1 MLVWNIYPAS
11 TFVLLPHF
19 VTNLQ
24 NPSVINVSFMLGGIG
39 AAPKTTMTPLKETLE
54 AVYPAAEPAVSQPE
68 GQSSKPAGHL
78 RSDAVSLEI
87 PVKIHGSRVVEVA
100 RGVTPRTEPFEEQT
114 STMIV
119 FPQGGVLRVSMAV
132 SVGQMLILT
141 NLKSRQDAIC
151 RVVKVRK
158 QPSGSGG
165 YVEIE
170 FTQRQLGYWGVYFPA
185 DGPEPAK
192 KTASPAVP
200 QAPAIEN
207 AVPDVSS
214 APAPIPVSIKPP
226 EAPAPS
232 AEVKPP
238 SAAPARVVP
247 QVKPESPFIS
257 IGSQENVQLAAT
269 EVPRAKVIAPPSK
282 FAATTFPP
290 EASVGRP
297 ATPSRSL
304 SMEELLADVQPGIIP
319 PPAESS
325 AGVSEPAKVPDVI
338 VELPVSRSRAK
349 YGRPAPSAAVGSELS
364 VEGESFA
371 VRAESGA
378 RVREAQGRA
387 PHQNPILIAAC
398 AALLLASAAAGYLYL
413 RHRHV
418 ATVAS
423 SSVAVQPAPQASVA
437 PVAANTVVPKPG
449 AQGKTALPGAHAN
462 SPSANS
468 SNSAAL
474 STAAPSQPNSP
485 AKHTA
490 SGVTPN
496 LFGTL
501 NAHPVPSQSVPS
513 QAPAAPSLA
522 VPAPPA
528 GDSGALGGS
537 ASPVSVLPA
546 SAANSQHSLAAGTAQ
561 VTQPRLISSVQP
573 TYPAVAAQMHTQ
585 GDVIIR
591 AQIDANGKVAGT
603 TVVSGPTLLQQAALS
618 ALRQWKYQPSK
629 LDGQA
634 VPGEVVVTIRFRL

>member
-1 MLVWNIYPAS
+1 
-11 TFVLLPHF
+11 
-19 VTNLQ
+19 
-24 NPSVINVSFMLGGIG
+24 
-39 AAPKTTMTPLKETLE
+39 MTPLKETLE
-54 AVYPAAEPAVSQPE
+54 AAYPAAEPAVSQHEAQP
-68 GQSSKPAGHL
+68 SKPAGHL

-192 KTASPAVP
+192 KTASPAASAAP

-247 QVKPESPFIS
+247 QVKPESSFIS

-282 FAATTFPP
+282 FATTTFPP
-290 EASVGRP
+290 EASVARP
-297 ATPSRSL
+297 SAPSRPL
-304 SMEELLADVQPGIIP
+304 SIEELLADVQPGVIP

-325 AGVSEPAKVPDVI
+325 AGVSEPAKVPDAV

-349 YGRPAPSAAVGSELS
+349 FGRPAPSAALDSELS
-364 VEGESFA
+364 VEGDSFGA
-371 VRAESGA
+371 RVEPGA
-378 RVREAQGRA
+378 RVRETQERGPR
-387 PHQNPILIAAC
+387 QNPILIAAC
-398 AALLLASAAAGYLYL
+398 AALLLVGAAGGYLYL

-418 ATVAS
+418 TAVAS
-423 SSVAVQPAPQASVA
+423 SPVAMQPAPQASVA
-437 PVAANTVVPKPG
+437 PVAANNVVPKPG
-449 AQGKTALPGAHAN
+449 AQAKTALPAAHVN
-462 SPSANS
+462 SPGANS
-468 SNSAAL
+468 SNSA
-474 STAAPSQPNSP
+474 STAAAPSQPNSP

-501 NAHPVPSQSVPS
+501 NAHPVPSQYVSSP
-513 QAPAAPSLA
+513 AAAAPSVA

-585 GDVIIR
+585 GDVVIR
-591 AQIDANGKVAGT
+591 AQIDPNGKVAGM

-634 VPGEVVVTIRFRL
+634 VPGEVMVTIRFRL